1 MSINLTLKFKLFSKL
16 KPYQDI
22 NEAIKFIQECIARR
36 YKMSISLR
44 LLCLLSTTYSGIP
57 TKEFN
62 DLKRQFL
69 HTYGYHHILTFFN
82 LSRVGLLIEDTA
94 GTKSNNMLA
103 STASR
108 YLYKRDMF
116 KVKIISLEYQ
126 IS

>member
-1 MSINLTLKFKLFSKL
+1 
-16 KPYQDI
+16 
-22 NEAIKFIQECIARR
+22 
-36 YKMSISLR
+36 MSISLR

-116 KVKIISLEYQ
+116 KVKIFSGR
-126 IS
+126 SDF

>member
-1 MSINLTLKFKLFSKL
+1 
-16 KPYQDI
+16 
-22 NEAIKFIQECIARR
+22 
-36 YKMSISLR
+36 MSISLR

-116 KVKIISLEYQ
+116 KVKINSLRITNFYLTLGTVYGLF
-126 IS
+126 SGYKSLGFFLR